1 MIIKACLFD
10 LDGVVVD
17 TAHFHYLA
25 WKSLADRLGFEFTKM
40 ENERL
45 KGVSR
50 MDSLRI
56 LLEEIGN
63 VSLSGLEKIRLAN
76 EKNLLYL
83 KYIQR
88 MTVDDILPGVL
99 EFLMELKH
107 TGILLGLG
115 SASKNARTILER
127 IELVSR
133 FDVIVDGNLITHA
146 KPHPEVFALGAKL
159 LRTDAVNCIVFE
171 DAIAGIQAA
180 HNAGMKCVGV
190 GSADTLKEADL
201 VIPGFKNLKLAD
213 IIL

>member
-25 WKSLADRLGFEFTKM
+25 WKNLADRFGFEFTET

-56 LLEEIGN
+56 LLEIGN
-63 VSLSGLEKIRLAN
+63 ITLTEEDKIRCAD
-76 EKNLLYL
+76 EKNQLYL
-83 KYIQR
+83 QYIRR
-88 MTVDDILPGVL
+88 MTVNDILPGVT
-99 EFLMELKH
+99 EFLTELKSS
-107 TGILLGLG
+107 GILLGIG
-115 SASKNARTILER
+115 SASKNAPTILER
-127 IELVSR
+127 IELASM
-133 FDVIVDGNLITHA
+133 FDVIVDGSMITHA
-146 KPHPEVFALGAKL
+146 KPHPEVFALGARL
-159 LRTDAVNCIVFE
+159 LRIKASNCIVFE

-190 GSADTLKEADL
+190 GSANTLREADM
-201 VIPGFKNLKLAD
+201 VIPGFKDLKLKD
-213 IIL
+213 IVL